1 MLKNALLASALGL
14 SVYALAMGTGANA
27 SQRPAG
33 WYLGVEGGV
42 NWMDE
47 TDLEISP
54 VSIPGFEADFE
65 SGWAVIATVGKRFEG
80 NWRLELELG
89 YRQNDVDCVNFLG
102 GACIPADFG
111 DISQF
116 TQMVNLVHDV
126 PLSDDTSLSIGLGV
140 GGNFVESSAPGLVDN
155 DDYVFAG
162 QALVQ
167 LTHELT
173 PSVEFVLSYRY
184 MISND
189 PELDPAGPFAVQF
202 EPENHTVTVGFRI
215 LLNQDEPRGPTP
227 VYNAPP
233 PPPPATVRQYVVYFG
248 FNKSNLTRE
257 AREVVREAA
266 ATAMHDGFASIVVTG
281 HTDTVGSPAA
291 NQALSERRAR
301 TVSRALVDEGIP
313 PSGITTTGRG
323 ESELLVQTGDR
334 EVEARNRRATIDVN

>member
-14 SVYALAMGTGANA
+14 SVYALATGTAAG
-27 SQRPAG
+27 QRPTG
-33 WYLGVEGGV
+33 WYLGVEGGA
-42 NWMDE
+42 NWIDE
-47 TDLEISP
+47 TDLEFEPIT
-54 VSIPGFEADFE
+54 IPGFEADFD
-65 SGWAVIATVGKRFEG
+65 SGWAVIASVGKRFNG

-89 YRQNDVDCVNFLG
+89 YRENDVDCINFLG

-126 PLSDDTSLSIGLGV
+126 PLSDSTALSIGLGV
-140 GGNFVESSAPGLVDN
+140 GGNLVESSAPGLVDN

-162 QALVQ
+162 QAIVQ
-167 LTHELT
+167 LTHEISR
-173 PSVEFVLSYRY
+173 SVEFVLSYRY

-189 PELDPAGPFAVQF
+189 PEFDLAGPFQVQF
-202 EPENHTVTVGFRI
+202 ENENHTVTVGFRF
-215 LLNQDEPRGPTP
+215 LLDNDEPVREPTQ
-227 VYNAPP
+227 VYNQPPVGPP
-233 PPPPATVRQYVVYFG
+233 PPVRQYVVYFG

-257 AREVVREAA
+257 AREVVHEAA
-266 ATAMHDGFASIVVTG
+266 TTAMREGFASIVVTG
-281 HTDTVGSPAA
+281 HTDTVGSPQA

-313 PSGITTTGRG
+313 PSGITASGRG
-323 ESELLVQTGDR
+323 ETQLLVQTGDR